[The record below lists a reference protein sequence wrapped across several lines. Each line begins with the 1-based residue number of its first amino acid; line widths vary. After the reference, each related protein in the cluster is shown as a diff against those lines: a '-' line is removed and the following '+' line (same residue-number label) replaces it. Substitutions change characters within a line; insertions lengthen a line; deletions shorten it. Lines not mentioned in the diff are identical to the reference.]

1 MDFLSHLWLWPLLHE
16 DNTPISTF
24 WRDHVYSLSKLSL
37 CDCNDF
43 ILFCFLNFLLRFLSL
58 GWCLL
63 WRLSLGG
70 RWKARW
76 CFNAFMTGIQENHGT
91 VDVFKNIIED
101 NTLTVLLE
109 NVSSFEFSDFSFVNA
124 LVAIGF
130 SSLNYLNS
138 LISKGFNIRLSIL
151 N

>member
-1 MDFLSHLWLWPLLHE
+1 
-16 DNTPISTF
+16 
-24 WRDHVYSLSKLSL
+24 
-37 CDCNDF
+37 
-43 ILFCFLNFLLRFLSL
+43 
-58 GWCLL
+58 
-63 WRLSLGG
+63 
-70 RWKARW
+70 
-76 CFNAFMTGIQENHGT
+76 MTGIQENHGT